1 MRMRQRTGFTLIE
14 LLVVI
19 AIIAILAAMLLPSLN
34 KARSTAKKISCTNVL
49 KQLGTADMLY
59 QADNDSFILPTLGA
73 TPPLHPN
80 SAATAGRYWF
90 EYIWFYLPSLGERK
104 GLDDVNKAAIP
115 RCPDDEKEV
124 GRTDTIVSPYRFW
137 GSSGNVEQHHGGYT
151 RMQGVGYMWDAY
163 YTDGN
168 IQNRNTLLRSSRL
181 YRPSEKL
188 SIFDGTYS
196 AIWQESH
203 WNDGSG
209 VSWGRHSNNE
219 INSLRFDGH
228 VEPFRRISSSTKVFN
243 DQSAW
248 NFHWRPTK

>member
-1 MRMRQRTGFTLIE
+1 MRRNHFTLIE

-34 KARSTAKKISCTNVL
+34 KARGTAKKISCTNVL
-49 KQLGTADMLY
+49 KQLGAVDMLY
-59 QADNDSFILPTLGA
+59 QADNDSFILPSLGA
-73 TPPLHPN
+73 TPTLHPN
-80 SAATAGRYWF
+80 SSPNDGRFWF
-90 EYIWFYLPSLGERK
+90 EYVWFYLPSIGERK
-104 GLDDVNKAAIP
+104 GLHNCAAVP
-115 RCPDDEKEV
+115 RCPDDAKEE
-124 GRTDTIVSPYRFW
+124 GRTDTIVAPYQFLNNAGTVQR
-137 GSSGNVEQHHGGYT
+137 HHGGYA
-151 RMQGVGYMWDAY
+151 RFQGPGYMWDAY

-196 AIWQESH
+196 AIWLYSH
-203 WNDGSG
+203 WDNATG

-228 VEPFRRISSSTKVFN
+228 VEAYRRVSSSTKVFN
-243 DQSAW
+243 DKSAW
-248 NFHWRPTK
+248 DFHNRPTK